1 MTQVFLQLVAASFG
15 FTTDCWCP
23 CHSIA
28 CECLITME
36 ILHLREVT
44 SENMSVI
51 PSSHS
56 TVTYLF
62 TLNEKQDFVLTVY
75 FFFVEDYFPEVS
87 GESHAHRKLR
97 NANYNECWNS
107 IKKEIEVRVDF
118 PFVLNALAPH
128 LNSTHLELYSLY
140 HM

>member
-1 MTQVFLQLVAASFG
+1 
-15 FTTDCWCP
+15 
-23 CHSIA
+23 
-28 CECLITME
+28 ME

-107 IKKEIEVRVDF
+107 IEKEIEVRVDF

>member
-1 MTQVFLQLVAASFG
+1 MTQVFLQLVVASFG

-36 ILHLREVT
+36 ILYLREVT

>member
-1 MTQVFLQLVAASFG
+1 MSPVFLQLVVASFG

-28 CECLITME
+28 CEFLIIME

-62 TLNEKQDFVLTVY
+62 TLNEKQVFVLTVY
-75 FFFVEDYFPEVS
+75 FIFVEDYFPEVS
-87 GESHAHRKLR
+87 GESHSHRKLR

-118 PFVLNALAPH
+118 PFFFLKP
-128 LNSTHLELYSLY
+128 YSFY

>member
-1 MTQVFLQLVAASFG
+1 
-15 FTTDCWCP
+15 
-23 CHSIA
+23 
-28 CECLITME
+28 ME

-62 TLNEKQDFVLTVY
+62 TLNEKQDFVLTV
-75 FFFVEDYFPEVS
+75 FFIFVEDYFPEVC
-87 GESHAHRKLR
+87 GESHSHRKLR

-118 PFVLNALAPH
+118 PFFFKCNRTSHQLNPRRTVFLVPH
-128 LNSTHLELYSLY
+128 VMSLIFTVVGD
-140 HM
+140 

>member
-1 MTQVFLQLVAASFG
+1 VSPVFLQLVVASFG
-15 FTTDCWCP
+15 FTTDGWCS

-28 CECLITME
+28 CEFLIIME

-44 SENMSVI
+44 SENNIMSVI

-62 TLNEKQDFVLTVY
+62 TLNKKQDFILTVY
-75 FFFVEDYFPEVS
+75 FIFVEDYFPQVS
-87 GESHAHRKLR
+87 GESHSHRKLR
-97 NANYNECWNS
+97 NANYNEFWNS

-118 PFVLNALAPH
+118 PFFLKP
-128 LNSTHLELYSLY
+128 YSFY

>member
-1 MTQVFLQLVAASFG
+1 
-15 FTTDCWCP
+15 
-23 CHSIA
+23 
-28 CECLITME
+28 ME
-36 ILHLREVT
+36 ILHLREVA

-62 TLNEKQDFVLTVY
+62 TLNEKQVFVLTVY
-75 FFFVEDYFPEVS
+75 FIFVDDYFPEVS
-87 GESHAHRKLR
+87 GESHSHRKLR

-118 PFVLNALAPH
+118 PFFVKTIFLLPH
-128 LNSTHLELYSLY
+128 VISLIFAVIGD
-140 HM
+140 

>member
-1 MTQVFLQLVAASFG
+1 MSPVFLQLVVASFG

-28 CECLITME
+28 CELLIIME

-62 TLNEKQDFVLTVY
+62 TLNEKQDFILTVY
-75 FFFVEDYFPEVS
+75 FIFVEDYFPEVS
-87 GESHAHRKLR
+87 GESHSHRKLR

-107 IKKEIEVRVDF
+107 IKKEIEVRVDC
-118 PFVLNALAPH
+118 PFF
-128 LNSTHLELYSLY
+128 
-140 HM
+140 